1 MLLQVIRGVCNRGIL
16 LDCLAGYAGHIMA
29 DLPEAEIV
37 EVRRKR
43 RGGCGG
49 CLLLIFGVLVGFAL
63 LSYLGRVVPTGTG
76 LLHRMADFVLGRTT
90 SIDTSSAAVVER
102 IRKLNRLETVVYSID
117 KIVEGQRENSLI
129 PHFLIGDKLLLI
141 AHGEVIAGID
151 LSQLQASDVSVSGD
165 RVSIKLPA
173 PMVLSTRL
181 DNARTKVYSRD
192 TGVFVTADPNLESEV
207 RKAAEEQIG
216 QAAVADGILDKAKAN
231 AQASLTAALYGLGFK
246 TVDVR

>member
-1 MLLQVIRGVCNRGIL
+1 MQSGIL
-16 LDCLAGYAGHIMA
+16 LDQQAGYAERTMA
-29 DLPEAEIV
+29 SLPEPEPKIV
-37 EVRRKR
+37 ETPRKR

-49 CLLLIFGVLVGFAL
+49 CLLLTGCVIAGVIVGFVL
-63 LSYLGRVVPTGTG
+63 LSVVGRLVPSGEG
-76 LLHRMADFVLGRTT
+76 VLHRMASFVLGRSTT
-90 SIDTSSAAVVER
+90 IDVSSAAVVER

-117 KIVEGQRENSLI
+117 KIVEGQRENSVI
-129 PHFLIGDKLLLI
+129 PHFMIGDKLLLI

-151 LSQLQASDVSVSGD
+151 LSQLQPSDVSVNGD
-165 RVSIKLPA
+165 HVSIKLPA

-207 RKAAEEQIG
+207 RKAAEDQIG
-216 QAAVADGILDKAKAN
+216 QAAVADGILDKAKVN

-246 TVDVR
+246 AVDVR